1 MDEKTKINRSQLKSC
16 SHKQVVHSY
25 LIQCLGRH
33 SPAGSGLAIT
43 QLLCTYQKTVPS
55 SQPNVLMQ
63 CATYTNVHDIPA
75 QEDGVI
81 WEPEGDHHFSE
92 WVEEQVI
99 QEQTDFPYGAFG
111 D

>member
-1 MDEKTKINRSQLKSC
+1 
-16 SHKQVVHSY
+16 
-25 LIQCLGRH
+25 
-33 SPAGSGLAIT
+33 
-43 QLLCTYQKTVPS
+43 
-55 SQPNVLMQ
+55 MQ

-99 QEQTDFPYGAFG
+99 
-111 D
+111 